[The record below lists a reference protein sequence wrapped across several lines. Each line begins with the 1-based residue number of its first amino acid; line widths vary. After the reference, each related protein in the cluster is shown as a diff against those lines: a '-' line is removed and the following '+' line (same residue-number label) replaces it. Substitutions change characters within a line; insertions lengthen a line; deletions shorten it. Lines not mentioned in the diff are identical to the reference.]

1 MRHRLFNRYTLAV
14 ALVIVGL
21 LLVIVF
27 GRRSLRSYQ
36 EFRYIRE
43 QGLDRGV
50 ASVEAI
56 QPWMTIRYVAVAYAV
71 PEEYLFAELGIP
83 FDRRN
88 SNATLGHLDR
98 EYRLSQP
105 APGEPPGIMELVAN
119 AILAYRENPVVTG
132 LDDIRPWMTIRYIA
146 NSTGVPEDYLLQQL
160 GIGAEDDHAVRPLDQ
175 LAEKIDYPGGPRGLV
190 EAIGRVVRQY
200 EEAQ

>member
-1 MRHRLFNRYTLAV
+1 MRRRLFNRYTLAF
-14 ALVIVGL
+14 ALVVVGL

-146 NSTGVPEDYLLQQL
+146 NSTGVPEDCLLQQL